1 MHDIVDLETRGVPG
15 VFVATEEFVSAA
27 VSQSTALGMPT
38 VRRVYTSHPIQDR
51 TDDEMIALADRY
63 FDEILS
69 AVTA

>member
-27 VSQSTALGMPT
+27 ETQSAALGMPG

-51 TDDEMIALADRY
+51 TDAEMTALADRY
-63 FDEILS
+63 FDEIIS
-69 AVTA
+69 AITA